1 MSEGIRAQIIG
12 YCEAVETGSKPAALM
27 SIQTR
32 YEEEAVKLIKRFG
45 LNAYTKKVIE
55 DENWRILWIYKE
67 PYLLEIIK
75 MASRYPTS
83 IYEHWLLGKLF
94 GYSEEA
100 IKKFL
105 TDNYFL

>member
-1 MSEGIRAQIIG
+1 MGEGIRAQIIG
-12 YCEAVETGSKPAALM
+12 YCEAVKTGSKPTALM

-32 YEEEAVKLIKRFG
+32 YEEEAVKLIKDLG
-45 LNAYTKKVIE
+45 LEAYTKKVME
-55 DENWRILWIYKE
+55 DENWQVLWIYKE
-67 PYLLEIIK
+67 YYLLEIIK
-75 MASRYPTS
+75 MAPRYPNS
-83 IYEHWLLGKLF
+83 IFEHWLLGKLF